1 MQAHAVAHRSYLTFI
16 QLASYVGYEPKTA
29 KMATKLAEDFVRF
42 YGLTVYYRRDK
53 TRLVLPEDVDKA
65 LGAPRRVAS

>member
-1 MQAHAVAHRSYLTFI
+1 MQARAVSYRSYLTLI
-16 QLASYVGYEPKTA
+16 QLASYLGYEPKTA
-29 KMATKLAEDFVRF
+29 KMATKLAEDFVSF

-65 LGAPRRVAS
+65 LGAKRATA